1 MLRFKYILKSYEF
14 SLSIVINNIPK
25 KHYFH
30 GPGRTSRSAKGK
42 SFSMRGKQFRY
53 LVLSIFLLV
62 STSIKSGLVEE
73 LINEFSLAEWKNL
86 KLVLP
91 SSSNKEQ
98 LASVECISKRLIET
112 LDEPLKKID
121 WEIVVFESEDVNAFA
136 YPGGKIGIF
145 SGLLNLAS
153 DQDEVAAVISHEIM
167 HVILKHS
174 YKKIKKHIEA
184 NIVMDIFDLESSDA
198 EMLNNLIIQLPFS
211 RKQEVQAD
219 LRGLSLMAKA
229 GFNPL
234 KSWFFW
240 EKMGNQESS
249 HKFLEFLQTH
259 PHPTSRVELIKQ
271 SLPEKLR
278 EYNKPL
284 NKIRCNL

>member
-98 LASVECISKRLIET
+98 
-112 LDEPLKKID
+112 
-121 WEIVVFESEDVNAFA
+121 
-136 YPGGKIGIF
+136 
-145 SGLLNLAS
+145 
-153 DQDEVAAVISHEIM
+153 
-167 HVILKHS
+167 
-174 YKKIKKHIEA
+174 
-184 NIVMDIFDLESSDA
+184 
-198 EMLNNLIIQLPFS
+198 
-211 RKQEVQAD
+211 
-219 LRGLSLMAKA
+219 
-229 GFNPL
+229 
-234 KSWFFW
+234 
-240 EKMGNQESS
+240 
-249 HKFLEFLQTH
+249 
-259 PHPTSRVELIKQ
+259 
-271 SLPEKLR
+271 
-278 EYNKPL
+278 
-284 NKIRCNL
+284 